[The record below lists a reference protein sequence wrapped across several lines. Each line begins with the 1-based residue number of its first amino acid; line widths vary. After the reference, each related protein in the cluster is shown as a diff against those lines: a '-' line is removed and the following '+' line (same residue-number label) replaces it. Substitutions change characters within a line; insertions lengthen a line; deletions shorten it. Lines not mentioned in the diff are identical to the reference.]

1 MNRKQLQE
9 WLEQFPEDTE
19 VLVVVEKD
27 LDNGYV
33 GVIYDDELFTGDESQ
48 FNYTDLTGE
57 KGIRSDDPQYD
68 KKYLLLGMF

>member
-19 VLVVVEKD
+19 ILVVVEKD
-27 LDNGYV
+27 MDNGYV

-48 FNYTDLTGE
+48 FHYTDLTGK
-57 KGIRSDDPQYD
+57 KGIRSDDPQYN
-68 KKYLLLGMF
+68 KKYLLMGMF